1 MADEGVRGM
10 EAVEKQWTNRFLSL
24 RTNWAKMNRG
34 KSRRSAASMVAF
46 QSFQKAVFYEAA
58 ITASDLTSAEECRHQ
73 LIRQEKGP
81 VNVVQIALVCL
92 KVRLKRLTLKRFSP
106 IFTLIPEISKEP
118 CGRAM
123 ASPTGRDESAIIDL
137 NFLTYAIVTVGAG
150 ERHVCSELQAD
161 RWNMNHEQ
169 EPSLKQKRTIM
180 SADYIKA
187 KLIFVRETLGDNQK
201 RIEGAEADDDCL
213 VKWGKEHYSAE
224 IVASEVEA
232 SAITSS
238 VVSATNPSER
248 LSSAG
253 PISLSNP
260 LTLCDQSEPVG
271 VPSPIRRSFSFSM
284 SPPPLSPPLPP
295 FYPLTPLPQSDVSQ
309 VVEAVQKMEAGIV
322 AAINNLKLDA
332 FARPS
337 WSARTPWDDSASPVP
352 RTSAADQE
360 ASTLAFQ
367 QPQPPPL
374 SRPFASPC
382 TSNGDSPRCLPI
394 RESQNHLPSS
404 EIENSHLRPPELT
417 VQLHRNLT
425 AESKIHTLALKLAVE
440 SFFGHQVMARCT
452 VMGCATYKGL
462 PINELNSLKLFI

>member
-1 MADEGVRGM
+1 MIG
-10 EAVEKQWTNRFLSL
+10 S
-24 RTNWAKMNRG
+24 RTNVLEGND
-34 KSRRSAASMVAF
+34 AS
-46 QSFQKAVFYEAA
+46 QKDERY
-58 ITASDLTSAEECRHQ
+58 H
-73 LIRQEKGP
+73 
-81 VNVVQIALVCL
+81 LVHW
-92 KVRLKRLTLKRFSP
+92 
-106 IFTLIPEISKEP
+106 
-118 CGRAM
+118 
-123 ASPTGRDESAIIDL
+123 RDEDL
-137 NFLTYAIVTVGAG
+137 VSVVPDTNVT
-150 ERHVCSELQAD
+150 
-161 RWNMNHEQ
+161 
-169 EPSLKQKRTIM
+169 
-180 SADYIKA
+180 
-187 KLIFVRETLGDNQK
+187 

-224 IVASEVEA
+224 IVASGSKMEMQMQEAALVNEKREKPVRPAAVHETPSTKRKKLPHQASRKEKAKVSKPKVEP
-232 SAITSS
+232 TPLPQSS
-238 VVSATNPSER
+238 LAQSH
-248 LSSAG
+248 
-253 PISLSNP
+253 
-260 LTLCDQSEPVG
+260 QSEPVG